1 MTMKESNL
9 FSFAISTKVI
19 GEDNADDESFRSRMW
34 RDGKAKHE
42 KFWKWKSGS
51 EVPHKNNG
59 CLTGKACDQLPHRM
73 ELKRPAENYKS
84 TRSNYK
90 ENQK

>member
-34 RDGKAKHE
+34 RDGKTKHE
-42 KFWKWKSGS
+42 RFWKWKSGS
-51 EVPHKNNG
+51 EVP
-59 CLTGKACDQLPHRM
+59 
-73 ELKRPAENYKS
+73 
-84 TRSNYK
+84 TRIMAASQARRVISSHTEWN
-90 ENQK
+90 